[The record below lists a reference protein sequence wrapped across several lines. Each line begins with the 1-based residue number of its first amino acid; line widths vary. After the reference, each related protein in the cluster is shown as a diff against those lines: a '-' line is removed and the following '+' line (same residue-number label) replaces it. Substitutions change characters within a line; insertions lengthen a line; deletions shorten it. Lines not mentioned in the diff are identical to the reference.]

1 MLDLLTDAIR
11 NIFAFL
17 DSAIYS
23 FIPSVYNLLNNIAQ
37 QQVFDVKTLGN
48 IRMRVYALM
57 GIFMLFKLAFS
68 LIRYIVNPDE
78 MKDQKKGGKK
88 LIINVMVTLALLI
101 ATPMIF
107 DESRVLQ
114 KMLLEKNIIGNL
126 IMGTSSIGDGGG
138 TTSTQPAPETS
149 VGTVN
154 PTIIPGNKLLDK
166 TVGNDVA
173 SLIFSAFYYPA
184 YGSCDQE
191 IADTKAAREEA
202 TDTTIE
208 VAEIDSEG
216 SCIESFPDANTAQA
230 YVKGIAYADMN
241 TVLYEHGVVTA
252 KVEKDGKKEY
262 SIEYKV
268 GVSTVAGVVV
278 LLLFINFCIQTA
290 IRVIKL
296 AFLEAIAP
304 IPIISYV
311 DPKSADSGLF
321 SKWMKMCIATYL
333 SLFIRLA
340 SIYFAVFAIGQFSPT
355 GGGKLTTIFIIIG
368 ALMFA
373 NQLPKM
379 IEELVPSMK
388 GMGDLSLNPLKTI
401 GKSSI
406 AAGAI
411 GLGAGALGGAAA
423 NAFSSYNNLKK
434 EANENYDGDKWKAMT
449 GGATGK
455 AAAFNALKSA
465 GKGFKTTAGGF
476 GSAGFRGMNAG
487 LNGGGK
493 GSAFSGASQGIKAS
507 NAAREQ
513 WAQRAKQGI
522 GLGDV
527 ATDKMYKAAG
537 VKNEYGGFGQMDER
551 KQELQNRVHD
561 MSQKEEF
568 ARRAMMEWMSTDP
581 MATEYDA
588 RTFESFARDKDG
600 YFKNFTDANGQKI
613 KSFASHE
620 DYIGAVERYNNNQSE
635 EMKIKMIADEE
646 TYKKFAGLE
655 SRTEFYNQE
664 VRTAQKEL
672 GKIEKMGTEPAKK
685 S

>member
-126 IMGTSSIGDGGG
+126 IMGTSSSGDGGG

-154 PTIIPGNKLLDK
+154 PTIIPRNKLLDK

-388 GMGDLSLNPLKTI
+388 GMGDFSLNPLKTI
-401 GKSSI
+401 GKSSL
-406 AAGAI
+406 AT
-411 GLGAGALGGAAA
+411 GALAAGGAALGSLAA
-423 NAFSSYNNLKK
+423 NSYAAYKNAERDDDGKIANRGAMALKALKSGTGGFFSGAARGLNTGLTSGGKGTPFSSTAAAIQRNSKIRNYNDNQGGAIKGAMSRAGDKMSDIAGIKYSSGSTSKIKSDIQMKEHQLRNLQESEQTNRRNVNDLISQQDISVQSGLRNHFDYAAQYDEKGKYTYTPKSYNDYALKETENYVISKGLYDQQQWNQFTMEEKQREIENAVYQGMVASQESYNNIANSYNIATTADMSQAVLKK
-434 EANENYDGDKWKAMT
+434 EIT
-449 GGATGK
+449 
-455 AAAFNALKSA
+455 
-465 GKGFKTTAGGF
+465 
-476 GSAGFRGMNAG
+476 
-487 LNGGGK
+487 
-493 GSAFSGASQGIKAS
+493 
-507 NAAREQ
+507 
-513 WAQRAKQGI
+513 
-522 GLGDV
+522 
-527 ATDKMYKAAG
+527 
-537 VKNEYGGFGQMDER
+537 
-551 KQELQNRVHD
+551 ELQE
-561 MSQKEEF
+561 QKD
-568 ARRAMMEWMSTDP
+568 TKVGN
-581 MATEYDA
+581 
-588 RTFESFARDKDG
+588 DK
-600 YFKNFTDANGQKI
+600 K
-613 KSFASHE
+613 
-620 DYIGAVERYNNNQSE
+620 
-635 EMKIKMIADEE
+635 
-646 TYKKFAGLE
+646 
-655 SRTEFYNQE
+655 
-664 VRTAQKEL
+664 
-672 GKIEKMGTEPAKK
+672 
-685 S
+685 